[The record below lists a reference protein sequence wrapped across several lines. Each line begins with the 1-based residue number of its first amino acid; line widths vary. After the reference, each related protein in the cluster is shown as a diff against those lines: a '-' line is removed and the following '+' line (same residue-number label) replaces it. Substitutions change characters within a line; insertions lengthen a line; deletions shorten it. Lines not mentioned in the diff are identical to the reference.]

1 MQSKINMK
9 NNLKYLLSGIIISS
23 TFFSCDNTEP
33 FYNQTFTRYA
43 IVREYASEV
52 KLDFD
57 CTDESATF
65 SNFKSH
71 DDLATFGVHNGSHV
85 LVRIQYD
92 ISSSS
97 NSNPYSI
104 ESMDTLKTTSIDT
117 VSFQDSLD
125 VYFYFQTRNLGIEYP
140 SVWCV
145 DNYLNLSFSYFPN
158 ATNPNL
164 TKFYLCPKDVV
175 SDTLRMRLISENTD
189 TTITSAYS
197 IWRSYDMLSLLEIE
211 PNNNEVKTNL
221 DNIITTLQNLPNDSI
236 FIEVATSDS
245 LHIFDNKLY
254 GGKWRRVSGSK
265 RVVKM
270 KNFYK

>member
-1 MQSKINMK
+1 MK
-9 NNLKYLLSGIIISS
+9 KNLFISLFCGIIISS
-23 TFFSCDNTEP
+23 VLFSCDNSEP
-33 FYNQTFTRYA
+33 YYYETFTRYA
-43 IVREYASEV
+43 TVRESISKV
-52 KLDFD
+52 WLDFD
-57 CTDESATF
+57 CTGESVVL
-65 SNFKSH
+65 SNFKKH
-71 DDLATFGVHNGSHV
+71 EDLSNFGVHDGSRV
-85 LVRIQYD
+85 LVRI
-92 ISSSS
+92 SLNVAANST
-97 NSNPYSI
+97 SNPYSI
-104 ESMDTLKTTSIDT
+104 ESMDTLTTTSIDT

-189 TTITSAYS
+189 TTIKSASS
-197 IWRSYDMLSLLEIE
+197 IWRSYDMLSLLKIE